1 MNSNPVDGKVDNSIA
16 CIFTMMLPGLGQLLK
31 NEIIPGVIWSLVVG
45 GGYLINGYIGLTF
58 HVLCILDAALL
69 SNNKAAL
76 LKSMGLFKRCAMFTG
91 LSLLVIYTCLR
102 TALF

>member
-45 GGYLINGYIGLTF
+45 GSYLINGYIGLTF

-69 SNNKAAL
+69 TNKSEW
-76 LKSMGLFKRCAMFTG
+76 LKSMGFLKKCAMFSG

>member
-31 NEIIPGVIWSLVVG
+31 NEIIPGIIWALVVG
-45 GGYLINGYIGLTF
+45 GGYLINGYLGLAF

-69 SNNKAAL
+69 TNKNEWF
-76 LKSMGLFKRCAMFTG
+76 KSMSMLKKFAMFSG
-91 LSLLVIYTCLR
+91 LSLLVLYTCLR